1 MSVIYSPAKI
11 PVKVS
16 KSEPAGAPRAKTEVR
31 CTPPAPAAAEA
42 QAPAAAEAQ
51 APAEAEAQEAAQAPA
66 TEPAAAAATSK
77 KGKGRK

>member
-31 CTPPAPAAAEA
+31 YTPPAP
-42 QAPAAAEAQ
+42 AEAQ

-66 TEPAAAAATSK
+66 TEPADAAATSK

>member
-31 CTPPAPAAAEA
+31 YTPP
-42 QAPAAAEAQ
+42 APAAAEAQ

-66 TEPAAAAATSK
+66 TEPADAAATSK

>member
-31 CTPPAPAAAEA
+31 YTPPA
-42 QAPAAAEAQ
+42 AAAEAQ

-66 TEPAAAAATSK
+66 TEPADAAATSK

>member
-31 CTPPAPAAAEA
+31 YTPPAPAAAEA

>member
-31 CTPPAPAAAEA
+31 YTPPAPAAAEA
-42 QAPAAAEAQ
+42 QAPAEAEAQ
-51 APAEAEAQEAAQAPA
+51 APAAAEAQEAAQAPA
-66 TEPAAAAATSK
+66 TEPAAAAKTSK